1 MKNLYIPELMRIA
14 DIIEET
20 PDTKTF
26 NLVFDDEA
34 RRESFNFSVGQFGLF
49 SAFGTGESTFNISSP
64 ANRRGY
70 IECTFRIVGRVTAA
84 LGDLNIGDKVG
95 FRGPYGNYFP
105 MEQYEGKNL
114 IFIAG
119 GIGLPPVRCVIWE
132 CLDRREKYKDITIV
146 YGARSE
152 ADLVYKQEIAHWD
165 ERPDIKMVKTVDP
178 GGASEKWDGKVG
190 YVPAILEEMAPSP
203 EDAYAFI
210 CGPPIMIQYAIA
222 SLKKS
227 GFTDEQIFTTLENK
241 MKCGVGKCG
250 RCNIGDL
257 YICKEGPVYTAA
269 QVNQMYPDF

>member
-1 MKNLYIPELMRIA
+1 MKNLYIPELMRIS

-20 PDTKTF
+20 PDVKTF
-26 NLVFDDEA
+26 NLVFEDEA
-34 RRESFNFSVGQFGLF
+34 RREAFNFDVGQFGLF
-49 SAFGTGESTFNISSP
+49 SAFGTGEATFNISSP

-70 IECTFRIVGRVTAA
+70 IECTFRVVGRVTAA
-84 LGDLNIGDKVG
+84 LNDLNIGDQVG
-95 FRGPYGNYFP
+95 FRGPYGNFFP
-105 MEQYEGKNL
+105 MEKYEGKNL

-132 CLDRREKYKDITIV
+132 CLDQRDKYKDISIV
-146 YGARSE
+146 YGARSV
-152 ADLVYKQEIAHWD
+152 ADLVYKKEIEHWD
-165 ERPDIKMVKTVDP
+165 TRPDIKMVKTVDP
-178 GGASEKWDGKVG
+178 GGETPDWDGKVG
-190 YVPAILEEMAPSP
+190 YVPTVLEEMNP
-203 EDAYAFI
+203 EAEDTYAFI
-210 CGPPIMIQYAIA
+210 CGPPIMIKYSIE
-222 SLKKS
+222 SLKKC